1 MELADDV
8 DSGYVSAKSFQ
19 AENYVPTTLRSK
31 LSRGNIIPLE
41 DCVDLGLSLTTALD
55 NLHGHQ
61 LVHRDIKPANIV
73 YVNGVPK
80 LADIG
85 LVTSLNATMSIV
97 GTTGFIPP
105 EGPGTPQAD
114 LYGLGKTL
122 YEAATGKDRQEFP
135 EAPDLGD
142 TMYLETDYMEFHA
155 ILLKACDT
163 EPRDRYPTAQAMSA
177 DLALLRK
184 GKSIKRLHLFER
196 RLKIFKKFGI
206 VTALLA
212 VLALSATLYQLHL
225 VDRNRQLAS
234 KLRKSSYAVNI
245 NLAFQALQDAD
256 LPEAKKLLERHR
268 PTDGNDLRD
277 WGWYWLRNQAKG
289 DQYDSFTSSTT
300 NWYSHHLSFSKD
312 GSI

>member
-1 MELADDV
+1 
-8 DSGYVSAKSFQ
+8 
-19 AENYVPTTLRSK
+19 
-31 LSRGNIIPLE
+31 
-41 DCVDLGLSLTTALD
+41 
-55 NLHGHQ
+55 
-61 LVHRDIKPANIV
+61 
-73 YVNGVPK
+73 
-80 LADIG
+80 
-85 LVTSLNATMSIV
+85 
-97 GTTGFIPP
+97 
-105 EGPGTPQAD
+105 
-114 LYGLGKTL
+114 
-122 YEAATGKDRQEFP
+122 
-135 EAPDLGD
+135 
-142 TMYLETDYMEFHA
+142 MYLETDYMEFHA

-163 EPRDRYPTAQAMSA
+163 DPRDRYPTAQAMSA

-234 KLRKSSYAVNI
+234 ELRKSSYAVDI
-245 NLAFQALQDAD
+245 NLAFQAIQDAD
-256 LPEAKKLLERHR
+256 LPEAKELLERHR

-300 NWYSHHLSFSKD
+300 NWYPYHLSFSKD
-312 GSI
+312 GKYLSNGYAVFELESNVELSYISGLHQKVWVKKDGSVPNCCVKPQVKISITCFARPAALI